1 MADVTGDLGGQPI
14 ELNNAATETTLK
26 QLLAAMIAM
35 VDSSAAGKKG
45 AKLQKE
51 LEEELKRLAK
61 ASKSATDALTEK
73 EKAERKA
80 AKEAEELAKKEEKAA
95 TDLIKGFEGLYKGVE
110 NVALGMVNLLSTMSD
125 VGNSMS
131 SAANAMSAIPVVG
144 GLVSRAFGAVAGAT
158 EKTYKS
164 FQQAASVGANF
175 GGSMTEMVNSASGAG
190 LTFDQF
196 SGIIAKNGE
205 AIALLGG
212 GATNGAKRLAELG
225 KSIRNTDLGNQLGSL
240 GYSTEQINEGFLRYS
255 AMQAKSGNV
264 QKLSNDE
271 LIKQTGDYLKNLD
284 AVSKLT
290 GKAKETMQAEEDAR
304 QRDAQYRVAERKI
317 SADDRKN
324 LSMFMN
330 SLTEAEQ
337 EAFKEMLA
345 TGALYGDAS
354 QKLSAVS
361 NDTAQAL
368 LDTALKA
375 RASGKFSEQTA
386 FETDK
391 RLNAVA
397 KSAQAQA
404 DAQQFGAYMSDQY
417 GKQTLSLMDR
427 QARSSDL
434 ETERRNVEA
443 KATEDTAQ
451 KLKTFKEQI
460 AQVGNQFTI
469 ALVNS
474 GLIDKLIPAFKTLA
488 GFTAS
493 FVLPAFTFVAKH
505 ASFFGVLLGGVAV
518 TLTALNAIIGIN
530 AALEKAKQAQI
541 ILATTGLGRMVGALM
556 ANLAAYWPFIAAVA
570 ALTVAWKVLT
580 NYGWDLGTVFE
591 AIGDNIK
598 RFAIN
603 YVDIWLSIAEK
614 VAKFFGGGDKITA
627 MRQRLEVERQELDE
641 REKARD
647 QRRKQNVEEQK
658 AKNGEISTT
667 KSLTAAKDEELK
679 KTQASTD
686 ATVDWGDT
694 VSVLKNEISQRQR
707 QPGATA
713 AAPGGPAS
721 PAGRTMGA
729 PSAVAHA
736 GLGGLS
742 AKYESGGKG
751 SEAIG
756 WDSTGGTSYGKYQI
770 ATKTGTMNRFMD
782 FLKTNNPE
790 AYERLSKA
798 GPADG
803 GKEGAFAKEWQSLA
817 KSGKLGESEH
827 EFIKKTHYDVGMAG
841 IKDKNLQGMLEKS
854 KALQEVMWSS
864 SVQHGGGGASSI
876 FNKAFKEGMSE
887 QDLIKAVYAARGT
900 KFGNSTAGVQAS
912 VQRRFAE
919 EQQLASGMAGQPGQA
934 VVAATPVAGQ
944 PRSPSL
950 NLASADS
957 LRSSMEKEA
966 EIRKQA
972 ALKQQPSTAEQGLE
986 IMKKRMSGEKPSMP
1000 GSQPVQETAETLL
1013 ASLNTKMDQLIQIS
1027 ARLGDVNE
1035 RQLSVQRGLGKDAYA
1050 V

>member
-35 VDSSAAGKKG
+35 VDASSSGKKG

-61 ASKSATDALTEK
+61 ASKSATDALTDEEK
-73 EKAERKA
+73 ERKKKQAELKKQADEEKKA
-80 AKEAEELAKKEEKAA
+80 AAELVGS
-95 TDLIKGFEGLYKGVE
+95 LNNLYKGVE

-131 SAANAMSAIPVVG
+131 SAASAMSAIPVVG
-144 GLVSRAFGAVAGAT
+144 GLVSRAFGAVAGAA

-175 GGSMTEMVNSASGAG
+175 GGSMTDMVNSASGAG

-212 GATNGAKRLAELG
+212 GANNGAKRLAELG

-317 SADDRKN
+317 AADDRKN

-404 DAQQFGAYMSDQY
+404 DAQQFGAYMADQY

-427 QARSSDL
+427 QSRSTDL
-434 ETERRNVEA
+434 ETERRKTEA
-443 KATEDTAQ
+443 KTTEDTAQ

-488 GFTAS
+488 EFTAG
-493 FVLPAFTFVAKH
+493 FVLPAFTFVAEH

-518 TLTALNAIIGIN
+518 TLTALNTIIGIN
-530 AALEKAKQAQI
+530 AALEKAKQAQV

-556 ANLAAYWPFIAAVA
+556 ANLAAYWPVIAAIA

-627 MRQRLEVERQELDE
+627 MRQRLDVERQELDE

-667 KSLTAAKDEELK
+667 KSLTDAKNEELK

-694 VSVLKNEISQRQR
+694 VSVLRNEINQRR
-707 QPGATA
+707 GQPGATA
-713 AAPGGPAS
+713 AQPGGIAA
-721 PAGRTMGA
+721 PAGPMTM
-729 PSAVAHA
+729 PSAAPA
-736 GLGGLS
+736 DIQ
-742 AKYESGGKG
+742 KYLQATALVESGGNPLAK
-751 SEAIG
+751 A
-756 WDSTGGTSYGKYQI
+756 GTSSAGGMFQFVDATWKQMVKEMGKDYSLQDKFDPKKSAEVMAYFTQKQKGQLEKGI
-770 ATKTGTMNRFMD
+770 GRQASNTDLYMSHFLGAGGATK
-782 FLKTNNPE
+782 FLNAMQKDPSQS
-790 AYERLSKA
+790 AAMLDPAAAKA
-798 GPADG
+798 NKSIYYTKE
-803 GKEGAFAKEWQSLA
+803 GKERS
-817 KSGKLGESEH
+817 
-827 EFIKKTHYDVGMAG
+827 
-841 IKDKNLQGMLEKS
+841 
-854 KALQEVMWSS
+854 LQEVYSLMGSKI
-864 SVQHGGGGASSI
+864 G
-876 FNKAFKEGMSE
+876 KAE
-887 QDLIKAVYAARGT
+887 QAV
-900 KFGNSTAGVQAS
+900 
-912 VQRRFAE
+912 
-919 EQQLASGMAGQPGQA
+919 ASGKWGGKAISAEVLALGGTTGVPSAPQTQGTLA
-934 VVAATPVAGQ
+934 AATPTGRPATPASV
-944 PRSPSL
+944 

-957 LRSSMEKEA
+957 LRLSMEKEA
-966 EIRKQA
+966 ELRRQA
-972 ALKQQPSTAEQGLE
+972 AEKQKPGAIDQAKEVLKKDLMGTAYKPPAAQP
-986 IMKKRMSGEKPSMP
+986 I
-1000 GSQPVQETAETLL
+1000 QETAETLL

-1027 ARLGDVNE
+1027 SRLGDVNE

-1050 V
+1050 I